1 MEHSDELVKN
11 KLRDWRRKKRISQL
25 QLAQKIGVSQPWI
38 SAAEKSTHFSEI
50 ESVLMATV
58 ENYPNTTIEDLV
70 ERKAYMEKASYNILE
85 LQLKMLSEDINRE
98 KETVRSL
105 LTINEQLKFKV
116 NMVRSEITKV
126 YSPGIAHADAKT
138 DRIKLYEE
146 VFDRLLAV
154 TATLY

>member
-1 MEHSDELVKN
+1 MEYSDEIVKN
-11 KLRDWRRKKRISQL
+11 KIRDWRRKKRISQL

-50 ESVLMATV
+50 ESVINATV
-58 ENYPNTTIEDLV
+58 ENYANTTIDDLV
-70 ERKAYMEKASYNILE
+70 ERKAYMEKSSYNILE

-98 KETVRSL
+98 KETARSL

-116 NMVRSEITKV
+116 NMVRSEIAKV
-126 YSPGIAHADAKT
+126 YSPGISPNEVQT
-138 DRIKLYEE
+138 DRTKLYEE
-146 VFDRLLAV
+146 VFDKILAV